1 MDGTERLERRR
12 APSGVRT
19 RKRTLGAD
27 PSVRFSPSGRRV
39 EPQPSDHRSI
49 ELDGTDRAG
58 VRVLIVDKD
67 HSIRESSVSLLRSEG
82 FSVTATGTG
91 KDALA
96 LIRQGEPDVI
106 VLELHMP
113 DVPGMELLEE
123 ALRVNPGCLVVVV
136 TGKPSVESSIEA
148 LRAGAWD
155 YLAKPFSAA
164 QLSILM
170 GRAAHTI
177 IVARGSEQRQGKI
190 GVGIPG
196 FTLLGE
202 SESFRRVIASARRV
216 ARTDAT
222 VFIHGESGTG
232 KELIARFIH
241 HHSRRSERNLV
252 TLNSAAAPETL
263 LESEMFGHTKG
274 AFTGAVREKNGLL
287 EVANGGTL
295 FLDEIAD
302 MPRAVQAKLLRVIQD
317 GVVRRVGSTRVD
329 AIVNVRFVAATNRDP
344 VKATSRGDLRRDL
357 FYRLWVVPIR
367 IPPLRERPDDIPLL
381 AGHFL
386 EHFWNRYAGTE
397 LSCPVLTDEAIM
409 ALKRHS
415 WPGNVRELKN
425 VIEHAVVMLDPGT
438 QVRSVDLPDL
448 AEGAALTP
456 GGGDE
461 SGAGG
466 PLDLCYHS
474 ARDQVLGEFERGFLR
489 RVVLRTKGRV
499 QEAARIAGVDPTTLY
514 RLMDKHGLSKEDL
527 LYGAARRAGGRP
539 T

>member
-1 MDGTERLERRR
+1 MDGKERLQTRG
-12 APSGVRT
+12 ASSGSRT
-19 RKRTLGAD
+19 RERSPRGDRT
-27 PSVRFSPSGRRV
+27 VRFSPPGLGA
-39 EPQPSDHRSI
+39 EPRPPDHRSI
-49 ELDGTDRAG
+49 RLDGSDRAT
-58 VRVLIVDKD
+58 VQVLIADKD
-67 HSIRESSVSLLRSEG
+67 HSTRESSASLLRSEG
-82 FSVTATGTG
+82 FSVTTTGTG
-91 KDALA
+91 EEALA

-113 DVPGMELLEE
+113 DVPGMELLAE

-170 GRAAHTI
+170 GRAAHTM
-177 IVARGSEQRQGKI
+177 IVARGSERRRGEVDV
-190 GVGIPG
+190 GVPG
-196 FTLLGE
+196 VTLVGE
-202 SESFRRVIASARRV
+202 SEPFRRVIAAARRV
-216 ARTDAT
+216 ARTDAS

-241 HHSRRSERNLV
+241 NHSRRSEGNLV

-274 AFTGAVREKNGLL
+274 AFTGAVAEKKGLL
-287 EVANGGTL
+287 EVAHGGTL

-317 GVVRRVGSTRVD
+317 GVVRRVGSTQVD

-344 VKATSRGDLRRDL
+344 VKATCRGDLRSDL

-381 AGHFL
+381 ARHFL
-386 EHFWNRYAGTE
+386 EHFWNRYAGPE

-409 ALKRHS
+409 TLKGHS
-415 WPGNVRELKN
+415 WPGNVRELRN

-438 QVRSVDLPDL
+438 QVRPGDLPDL
-448 AEGAALTP
+448 DEGAPPPLVGRGEA
-456 GGGDE
+456 GGGM
-461 SGAGG
+461 
-466 PLDLCYHS
+466 PMDLCYHA

-489 RVVLRTKGRV
+489 RVVLRTRGKV

-527 LYGAARRAGGRP
+527 LFGGPRRAGGRP